1 MARPGYRG
9 AALRGAAPR
18 YPRSGGGVEPGAR
31 QEADMRSDVGWRE
44 LGAMDPAALAGA
56 RAQTHWA
63 AQVISAAGETFLAH
77 LPDTSHT
84 AMAWDAGLGALA
96 GAAIPGPEA
105 CRVAVRVRDLALLL
119 VDADG
124 KVSAETS
131 LAGTTLAEAYAWASW
146 AVAGHRRGRL
156 ARPLVHPDYEL
167 PPHALGRGGRF
178 AVDAAAQAELARWF
192 ADADAELR
200 RFAARTPGAG
210 PVLCWPHHFDIATLV
225 VVEAD
230 AAGQATKT
238 IGVGLSPGDEFVA
251 EPYWYVNHGP
261 EAEHEKL
268 PPVAAGEWFTDGWT
282 GAILRGGELVGA
294 GRARAQRAKLRAF
307 LRSAVAAS
315 LELLA

>member
-1 MARPGYRG
+1 
-9 AALRGAAPR
+9 
-18 YPRSGGGVEPGAR
+18 
-31 QEADMRSDVGWRE
+31 
-44 LGAMDPAALAGA
+44 MDPATLAGA

-63 AQVISAAGETFLAH
+63 AQVIAAAGETFLAH

-96 GAAIPGPEA
+96 GAAIAEADA

-124 KVSAETS
+124 KVAAETP
-131 LAGTTLAEAYAWASW
+131 LAGTTLAEAQAWASW
-146 AVAGHRRGRL
+146 AVAGHRRGLL
-156 ARPLVHPDYEL
+156 ARPLVHPDYQL

-178 AVDAAAQAELARWF
+178 AVDAVAQAELARWY

-210 PVLCWPHHFDIATLV
+210 PVLCWPHHFDIASLV
-225 VVEAD
+225 AVETD
-230 AAGQATKT
+230 AAGEATKT

-261 EAEHEKL
+261 EAEDPTL
-268 PPVAAGEWFTDGWT
+268 PPLAAGEWFTDGWT
-282 GAILRGGELVGA
+282 GAILRGSELVGA
-294 GRARAQRAKLRAF
+294 GRTRAQQAKLRTF
-307 LRSAVAAS
+307 LRSAVEAS
-315 LELLA
+315 RRLLA